1 MLIMIIKS
9 KTREKID
16 RFDYMNIYLFKLLH
30 FPQIA
35 QMKNINKKK
44 NRLVVYVIDRVL
56 IFFVYKALLESI
68 KKNESPRRKWL
79 RARVNKLV
87 LD

>member
-44 NRLVVYVIDRVL
+44 NRLVVYVIE
-56 IFFVYKALLESI
+56 Y
-68 KKNESPRRKWL
+68 
-79 RARVNKLV
+79 
-87 LD
+87 